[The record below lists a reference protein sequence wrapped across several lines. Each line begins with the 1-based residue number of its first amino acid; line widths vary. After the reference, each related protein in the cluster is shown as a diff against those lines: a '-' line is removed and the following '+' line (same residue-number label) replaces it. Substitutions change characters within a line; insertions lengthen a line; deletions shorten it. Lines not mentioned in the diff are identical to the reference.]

1 MKAER
6 AARLAD
12 LLGDLLDTATISR
25 GELCCDIHKT
35 FALPFVELVSPQ
47 YSNRRQEF
55 YLARRAP
62 ADSHLPGRPW
72 HILGGM
78 WRLTQT
84 QQDAYTATALRDLA
98 MVVQSVRDVMTSKW
112 P

>member
-1 MKAER
+1 M
-6 AARLAD
+6 
-12 LLGDLLDTATISR
+12 
-25 GELCCDIHKT
+25 
-35 FALPFVELVSPQ
+35 ELVSPQ

-98 MVVQSVRDVMTSKW
+98 LVVQSVRDVMTFKW
-112 P
+112 PWRDLVRKTRRVIPDLVCQPRVREQRLSTFSW